1 MKLFDVAK
9 DEKVVSVAWLIVED
23 EDEDDVVETQAALTE
38 EGADTAPSKP
48 EALEADP
55 DTTGE

>member
-1 MKLFDVAK
+1 MSGPRAEVEE
-9 DEKVVSVAWLIVED
+9 DEVAWPPGLEGD